1 MQEERKKGD
10 SAVLNINYKTK
21 RRSKMADEV
30 KEKKARK
37 LSKSIEGTVLT
48 ITESITGTVIKVDFA
63 KLPENIKAN
72 LGPYGLSQ
80 KLGDAAAGKEGQEA
94 VDSIMKIKEGL
105 EKGDWSV
112 RAPAAEKINK
122 KDIVDKFNAM
132 APQQKAV
139 LAANPELKKTLEA
152 LGVKF

>member
-1 MQEERKKGD
+1 MTEEKKRKK
-10 SAVLNINYKTK
+10 LTK
-21 RRSKMADEV
+21 V
-30 KEKKARK
+30 
-37 LSKSIEGTVLT
+37 IEGTVLT
-48 ITESITGTVIKVDFA
+48 ITEGITNTVIKVDFA

-105 EKGDWSV
+105 EKGDWTV

>member
-1 MQEERKKGD
+1 
-10 SAVLNINYKTK
+10 
-21 RRSKMADEV
+21 MAE
-30 KEKKARK
+30 EKKKRK
-37 LSKSIEGTVLT
+37 LTKVIEGTVLT
-48 ITESITGTVIKVDFA
+48 ITEGITNTVIKVDFA

-105 EKGDWSV
+105 EKGDWTV

>member
-1 MQEERKKGD
+1 MAEEKKRKK
-10 SAVLNINYKTK
+10 LTK
-21 RRSKMADEV
+21 V
-30 KEKKARK
+30 
-37 LSKSIEGTVLT
+37 IEGTVLT
-48 ITESITGTVIKVDFA
+48 ITEAVTGTVIKVDFA

-94 VDSIMKIKEGL
+94 VDSIIKIKEGL
-105 EKGDWSV
+105 EKGGWTV

>member
-1 MQEERKKGD
+1 MQEERKEGEVETTNNKQNQKGE
-10 SAVLNINYKTK
+10 V
-21 RRSKMADEV
+21 KMAN
-30 KEKKARK
+30 EKKQRK
-37 LSKSIEGTVLT
+37 LTKVIEGTVLT
-48 ITESITGTVIKVDFA
+48 ITESTTNTVIKVDFA

-122 KDIVDKFNAM
+122 KEIVEKFNAM
-132 APQQKAV
+132 APAQKAV
-139 LAANPELKKTLEA
+139 LAANPDLKKTLEA

>member
-1 MQEERKKGD
+1 MAEEKKRKK
-10 SAVLNINYKTK
+10 LTK
-21 RRSKMADEV
+21 V
-30 KEKKARK
+30 
-37 LSKSIEGTVLT
+37 IEGTVLT
-48 ITESITGTVIKVDFA
+48 ITEAVTGTVIKVDFA

-94 VDSIMKIKEGL
+94 VDSIIKIKEGL
-105 EKGDWSV
+105 EKGDWTV

>member
-1 MQEERKKGD
+1 MAEEKKRKK
-10 SAVLNINYKTK
+10 LTK
-21 RRSKMADEV
+21 V
-30 KEKKARK
+30 
-37 LSKSIEGTVLT
+37 IEGTVLT
-48 ITESITGTVIKVDFA
+48 ITEGITNTVIKVDFA

>member
-1 MQEERKKGD
+1 MAEEKKRKK
-10 SAVLNINYKTK
+10 LTK
-21 RRSKMADEV
+21 V
-30 KEKKARK
+30 
-37 LSKSIEGTVLT
+37 IEGTVLT
-48 ITESITGTVIKVDFA
+48 ITEGITNTVIKVDFA

-105 EKGDWSV
+105 EKGDWTV

-122 KDIVDKFNAM
+122 KDIVEKFNAM

>member
-1 MQEERKKGD
+1 MAEEK
-10 SAVLNINYKTK
+10 K
-21 RRSKMADEV
+21 RR
-30 KEKKARK
+30 K
-37 LSKSIEGTVLT
+37 LTKVIEGTVLT
-48 ITESITGTVIKVDFA
+48 ITEGITNTVIKVDFA

-105 EKGDWSV
+105 EKGDWTV

>member
-1 MQEERKKGD
+1 MQEGGKSGFR
-10 SAVLNINYKTK
+10 STK
-21 RRSKMADEV
+21 PSNKIQRRSKMAE
-30 KEKKARK
+30 EKKRK
-37 LSKSIEGTVLT
+37 KLTKVIEGTVLT
-48 ITESITGTVIKVDFA
+48 ITEGITNTVIKVDFA

-94 VDSIMKIKEGL
+94 VDSIMRIKEGL
-105 EKGDWSV
+105 EKGDWTV

>member
-1 MQEERKKGD
+1 
-10 SAVLNINYKTK
+10 
-21 RRSKMADEV
+21 MAE
-30 KEKKARK
+30 EKKKRK
-37 LSKSIEGTVLT
+37 LTKVIEGTVLT
-48 ITESITGTVIKVDFA
+48 ITEAITNTVIKVDFA

-105 EKGDWSV
+105 EKGDWTV
-112 RAPAAEKINK
+112 RAPAAEKVNK

>member
-1 MQEERKKGD
+1 MAEEKKRKK
-10 SAVLNINYKTK
+10 LTK
-21 RRSKMADEV
+21 V
-30 KEKKARK
+30 
-37 LSKSIEGTVLT
+37 IEGTVLT
-48 ITESITGTVIKVDFA
+48 ITEAVTGTVIKVDFA

-80 KLGDAAAGKEGQEA
+80 KLGDATAGKEGQEA
-94 VDSIMKIKEGL
+94 VDSIIKIKEGL
-105 EKGDWSV
+105 EKGDWTV

-139 LAANPELKKTLEA
+139 LAANPELKKTLK
-152 LGVKF
+152 LWV

>member
-1 MQEERKKGD
+1 MQEGGKSGFR
-10 SAVLNINYKTK
+10 STK
-21 RRSKMADEV
+21 PSNKIQRRSKMAE
-30 KEKKARK
+30 EKKRK
-37 LSKSIEGTVLT
+37 KLTKVIEGTVLT
-48 ITESITGTVIKVDFA
+48 ITEAITNTVIKVDFA

-105 EKGDWSV
+105 EKGDWTV

>member
-1 MQEERKKGD
+1 MAEE
-10 SAVLNINYKTK
+10 I
-21 RRSKMADEV
+21 
-30 KEKKARK
+30 KEKRVKK
-37 LSKSIEGTVLT
+37 LAKSIEGTVLT
-48 ITESITGTVIKVDFA
+48 IVESSTNTTITVDFA
-63 KLPENIKAN
+63 KLPDNIKAN

-94 VDSIMKIKEGL
+94 VDSIIKVKEGL

-122 KDIVDKFNAM
+122 KDIAEKFNAM
-132 APQQKAV
+132 APAQKAV

>member
-1 MQEERKKGD
+1 MQEGGKSGFR
-10 SAVLNINYKTK
+10 STK
-21 RRSKMADEV
+21 PSNKIQRRSKMAE
-30 KEKKARK
+30 EKKRK
-37 LSKSIEGTVLT
+37 KLTKVIEGTVLT
-48 ITESITGTVIKVDFA
+48 ITEGITNTVIKVDFA

-105 EKGDWSV
+105 EKGDWTV

>member
-1 MQEERKKGD
+1 
-10 SAVLNINYKTK
+10 
-21 RRSKMADEV
+21 MADE
-30 KEKKARK
+30 KKRK
-37 LSKSIEGTVLT
+37 KLTKVIEGTVLT
-48 ITESITGTVIKVDFA
+48 ITEGITNTVIKVDFA

-80 KLGDAAAGKEGQEA
+80 KLGDATAAKEGQEA

-105 EKGDWSV
+105 EKGSWTV

>member
-1 MQEERKKGD
+1 MSED
-10 SAVLNINYKTK
+10 
-21 RRSKMADEV
+21 V
-30 KEKKARK
+30 KEKKAKK

-48 ITESITGTVIKVDFA
+48 ITESTTNTVIKVDFA
-63 KLPENIKAN
+63 ELPDNIKAN

-80 KLGDAAAGKEGQEA
+80 KLGDAAAGKEGKEA
-94 VDSIMKIKEGL
+94 VDSIMKVKEGL
-105 EKGDWSV
+105 ERGDWSV

-132 APQQKAV
+132 APAQKAV
-139 LAANPELKKTLEA
+139 LAANPELKQTLEA

>member
-1 MQEERKKGD
+1 M
-10 SAVLNINYKTK
+10 S
-21 RRSKMADEV
+21 
-30 KEKKARK
+30 KKAKK
-37 LSKSIEGTVLT
+37 LGKEIVGTVVK
-48 ITESITGTVIKVDFA
+48 IQEIVTGKQMEFDFA
-63 KLPENIKAN
+63 KLPKEIQAK
-72 LGPYGLSQ
+72 LGPFGLSH
-80 KLGDAAAGKEGQEA
+80 KLGDAAAGKAGQEA

-105 EKGDWSV
+105 EKGDWTV

>member
-1 MQEERKKGD
+1 MAEEKKRKK
-10 SAVLNINYKTK
+10 LTK
-21 RRSKMADEV
+21 V
-30 KEKKARK
+30 
-37 LSKSIEGTVLT
+37 IEGTVLT
-48 ITESITGTVIKVDFA
+48 ITEAITNTVIKVDFA

-80 KLGDAAAGKEGQEA
+80 KLGDAAAGKKGQEA

-105 EKGDWSV
+105 EKGDWTV

>member
-1 MQEERKKGD
+1 
-10 SAVLNINYKTK
+10 
-21 RRSKMADEV
+21 
-30 KEKKARK
+30 
-37 LSKSIEGTVLT
+37 
-48 ITESITGTVIKVDFA
+48 
-63 KLPENIKAN
+63 
-72 LGPYGLSQ
+72 LSQ

-105 EKGDWSV
+105 EKGDWTV

>member
-1 MQEERKKGD
+1 MAEEKKRKK
-10 SAVLNINYKTK
+10 LTK
-21 RRSKMADEV
+21 V
-30 KEKKARK
+30 
-37 LSKSIEGTVLT
+37 IEGTVLT
-48 ITESITGTVIKVDFA
+48 ITESTTNAVIKVDFA

-122 KDIVDKFNAM
+122 KEIVEKFNAM
-132 APQQKAV
+132 APAQKAV
-139 LAANPELKKTLEA
+139 LAANPDLKKTLEA

>member
-1 MQEERKKGD
+1 MAEEKKRKK
-10 SAVLNINYKTK
+10 LTK
-21 RRSKMADEV
+21 V
-30 KEKKARK
+30 
-37 LSKSIEGTVLT
+37 IEGTVLT
-48 ITESITGTVIKVDFA
+48 ITEGITNTVIKVDFA

-94 VDSIMKIKEGL
+94 VDSIMRIKEGL
-105 EKGDWSV
+105 EKGDWTV

>member
-1 MQEERKKGD
+1 MAEEKKRKK
-10 SAVLNINYKTK
+10 LTK
-21 RRSKMADEV
+21 V
-30 KEKKARK
+30 
-37 LSKSIEGTVLT
+37 IEGTVLT
-48 ITESITGTVIKVDFA
+48 ITEGITNTVIKVDFA

-105 EKGDWSV
+105 EKGDWTV